1 MAHRLSRL
9 LVALSLVALT
19 PGVPVWA
26 DPAAEPDADQPVRTV
41 RLVTGDRV
49 LVSEDGDRVS
59 PDPSPAR
66 PGMRFVA
73 REVDGHRHVIPV
85 DALPLL
91 TEGRLDPRLFDVTQL
106 VRDGYDQRPDLP
118 LLLTYPEGATASH
131 AGLDRT
137 NLVVTA
143 ESPAARTVA
152 VRQNHSDA
160 VSTWHSL
167 LADDGRALRPGVEK
181 VWLDGMSKVSLDV
194 SVPRI
199 GAPAAWAA
207 GYRGAGTTIGIIDTG
222 VDDTHPDLVGKV
234 VERVDFTSEAD
245 NIDHHGHG
253 THVASIAAG
262 TGAAQDG
269 RHTGVAPDAELY
281 VVKACRRSGSCQDSA
296 VVQGID
302 WLAARGVKIVNM
314 SIGGFNLAGL
324 DPLESA
330 VEAHPGTLFVAAS
343 GNAAGLTGSPASAP
357 SALAVGAVDDTDK
370 PAAFSNRGMV
380 LGDLAVKPEISA
392 PGVGI
397 VAARAAGTAGS
408 GNYAEFSGTSMATP
422 HVAGAAALLAQRHP
436 DWSPA
441 RLKQGLVASAGADV
455 QNWFATGAGRLDV
468 ERAVGQAA
476 TAEPAALS
484 FGMQQFPY
492 RESVRR
498 TVTYHNDGSAP
509 LHLDLKL
516 DAMDNAGKPLPDGFL
531 TVDSPAV
538 TVPAG
543 GSATV
548 TVTMDPSVAVPI
560 DTHLGG
566 VLSATADGISLRTPM
581 NVYLEPEMH
590 TLTIKAIGWDG
601 NPSTRAYTY
610 FISQGDRPGGR
621 TVYHPDGVATLRL
634 PKGRYTFDT
643 LIYDGEWTTGTQSM
657 LVAPRIIMDRDQT
670 VIVDVRTAKPLSVTT
685 PRPDAAPTIAQ
696 IGLNYRV
703 RSGEWYLGDTLLGSS
718 FERLYAG
725 QVGPDDPDGMISGSA
740 AAGFLRRN
748 EDGSTLNSPYAYNFA
763 WHSRRGTF
771 FDGFARTFEPKD
783 LAVTE
788 ARYAAAA
795 PGERASIYIGYK
807 PVWDT
812 ESRWLGF
819 RGDAVLPLVRTE
831 YYSATSDVEYGKSFR
846 GIVDD
851 SNQSHGYTPFTTMV
865 PGRTTKETWNLGVL
879 GPAFRNDP
887 SPNPWDGPTIA
898 MSRKAD
904 TLSLV
909 PSLATDSSTH
919 IGTGHTRIASAKLI
933 RDGVVVAE
941 RTRTVQLDANVPP
954 GDATYQFSVHRQMP
968 GLDIVS
974 KSITAQWTFRSA
986 HVAGERARNLP
997 LSAVRFTPHLDLD
1010 QRAPAGRLF
1019 AIPFAIQHQPD
1030 SSAGVTR
1037 EFDLQVSVDDG
1048 VTWTKPFYVRVGD
1061 SGVALVR
1068 NPPAGGLVSLKA
1080 SAADADGNRVDQTI
1094 TRAYR
1099 T

>member
-9 LVALSLVALT
+9 LVVLSLVAA
-19 PGVPVWA
+19 PGVPAWA
-26 DPAAEPDADQPVRTV
+26 DPGAEPGADQPVRTV

-59 PDPSPAR
+59 LDPSPAR

-91 TEGRLDPRLFDVTQL
+91 AEGRLDPRLFDVTQL

-131 AGLDRT
+131 AGL
-137 NLVVTA
+137 VVTA
-143 ESPAARTVA
+143 ESPATRTVA

-160 VSTWHSL
+160 VSTWRGL
-167 LADDGRALRPGVEK
+167 VAGRPGVEK

-207 GYRGAGTTIGIIDTG
+207 GYRGAGTAIGIIDTG

-253 THVASIAAG
+253 THVASIAVG
-262 TGAAQDG
+262 TGAAQG
-269 RHTGVAPDAELY
+269 GKHTGVAPEAKLY
-281 VVKACRRSGSCQDSA
+281 VAKACRRSGNCQDSA
-296 VVQGID
+296 VLQAMD
-302 WLAARGVKIVNM
+302 WLAAKGVKVVNM
-314 SIGGFNLAGL
+314 SIGGANRAGS

-343 GNAAGLTGSPASAP
+343 GNEAGLTDSPASAP
-357 SALAVGAVDDTDK
+357 GALAVGAVDDTDV
-370 PAAFSNRGMV
+370 PAAFSNRGVV

-397 VAARAAGTAGS
+397 VAARAGTGS
-408 GNYAEFSGTSMATP
+408 YAEFSGTSMATP

-455 QNWFATGAGRLDV
+455 RNWFATGAGRLDAA
-468 ERAVGQAA
+468 RAVGQAA

-484 FGMQQFPY
+484 FGVRQFPY
-492 RESVRR
+492 RDPVRR

-509 LHLDLKL
+509 LRLDLKL
-516 DAMDNAGKPLPDGFL
+516 DAMDSTGAALPGGFL
-531 TVDSPAV
+531 AVDSSTI

-543 GSATV
+543 GSAAV
-548 TVTMDPSVAVPI
+548 TVTMDPKVAVPI
-560 DTHLGG
+560 DRYLGG
-566 VLSATADGISLRTPM
+566 VLSATADGTSLRTPM
-581 NVYLEPEMH
+581 TAYLEPEMH
-590 TLTIKAIGWDG
+590 TLTIKAFGWDG
-601 NPSTRAYTY
+601 NPTNRAYTY

-621 TVYHPDGVATLRL
+621 PVYHPDGIATLRL

-643 LIYDGEWTTGTQSM
+643 LVYDGEWETGTQSM
-657 LVAPRIIMDRDQT
+657 LVAPRVVMDRDQT
-670 VIVDVRTAKPLSVTT
+670 IVVDVRTAKPLAVTA
-685 PRPDAAPTIAQ
+685 PEPDAAQTIAQ

-703 RSGEWYLGDTLLGSS
+703 RSGEWYLGDTLLGFT

-740 AAGFLRRN
+740 AAGFLRKN
-748 EDGSTLNSPYAYNFA
+748 EDGSTLNSPYAYNLA

-771 FDGFARTFEPKD
+771 FDGFNRTFAPKD

-788 ARYAAAA
+788 ARYAAAG
-795 PGERASIYIGYK
+795 PGERTSIYVGYK

-812 ESRWLGF
+812 KSRWLGF

-831 YYSATSDVEYGKSFR
+831 YYAATSDVEYGKSFR

-851 SNQSHGYTPFTTMV
+851 ANQSHGYAPFTTMV

-879 GPAFRNDP
+879 GPAFPEN
-887 SPNPWDGPTIA
+887 SPLDPWDETTIA
-898 MSRKAD
+898 MSRQGD
-904 TLSLV
+904 TLTFA

-919 IGTGHTRIASAKLI
+919 VGIGYTRSASARLT

-941 RTRTVQLDANVPP
+941 NTRTVRLDADVPP
-954 GDATYQFSVHRQMP
+954 GDATYQFSAARQVP
-968 GLDIVS
+968 GVDFVS
-974 KSITAQWTFRSA
+974 RSITARWTFRSA

-997 LSAVRFTPHLDLD
+997 LSAVRFTPRLDLD
-1010 QRAPAGRLF
+1010 QRAPAGRIF
-1019 AIPFAIQHQPD
+1019 AVPFTIQHQPD

-1037 EFDLQVSVDDG
+1037 EFDLQVSFDDG
-1048 VTWTKPFYVRVGD
+1048 ATWVKPAYVRTGD
-1061 SGVALVR
+1061 AGVALVR
-1068 NPPAGGLVSLKA
+1068 NPPSGGSVSLKA
-1080 SAADADGNRVDQTI
+1080 SAADANGNRVDQTI
-1094 TRAYR
+1094 IRAYR